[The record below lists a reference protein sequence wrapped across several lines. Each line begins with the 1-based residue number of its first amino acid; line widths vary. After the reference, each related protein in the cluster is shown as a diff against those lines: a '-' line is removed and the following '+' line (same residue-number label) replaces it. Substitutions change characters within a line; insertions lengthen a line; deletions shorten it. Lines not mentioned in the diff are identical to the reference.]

1 MWFADPAS
9 NIANINFNYA
19 FYHDI
24 CFGFHRLNE
33 YFIDKARND
42 LKMRA
47 ESVSDE
53 EKSILEKLLDI
64 DRKVAV
70 AMANDMLFGGID
82 PVFNKLLNLNK

>member
-1 MWFADPAS
+1 
-9 NIANINFNYA
+9 
-19 FYHDI
+19 
-24 CFGFHRLNE
+24 
-33 YFIDKARND
+33 
-42 LKMRA
+42 MRG

-82 PVFNKLLNLNK
+82 PVFKKILNKLAY